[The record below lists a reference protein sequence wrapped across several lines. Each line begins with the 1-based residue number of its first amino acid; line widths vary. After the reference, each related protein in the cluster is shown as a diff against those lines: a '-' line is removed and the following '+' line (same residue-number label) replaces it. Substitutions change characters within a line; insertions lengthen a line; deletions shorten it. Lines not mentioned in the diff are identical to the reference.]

1 MQRRLLRTDQLL
13 AATYDARASRLEIE
27 FNNGDTRA
35 YKGVPEEVARR
46 FLDAPNP
53 ASFWEDRIAEEY
65 PWERVTGSRNAAA
78 RAGLD
83 ALFGT
88 APPTSTPPN
97 PKKGDTP

>member
-46 FLDAPNP
+46 FFDAPNP

-65 PWERVTGSRNAAA
+65 PWERATGSRNAAA

-88 APPTSTPPN
+88 STPTHPN
-97 PKKGDTP
+97 PNKGDTP